1 MLSRGGGCLVA
12 VRCSTPAG
20 LARPLMARA
29 ASFVRVS
36 PEVADAL
43 AAGRPCVALE
53 STIVAH
59 GMPWPQNYEAALA
72 VEAKV
77 RTS

>member
-1 MLSRGGGCLVA
+1 MASDGSLVRMS
-12 VRCSTPAG
+12 V
-20 LARPLMARA
+20 
-29 ASFVRVS
+29 
-36 PEVADAL
+36 EVADAL

-77 RTS
+77 PTKLLPSLGSAENSSILLSLGYLLSYS